1 MNLQEELERLFNS
14 GDITDENRG
23 NKPPALN
30 AKGVSIDT
38 LIDIVQKGGNVK
50 TGIDIISKKGV
61 LLLDKDVRIQSI
73 KPLLIIRQNG
83 IFQVP
88 FNPRN
93 QGGIW
98 DEGGKRIPLST
109 DSDKHEEPPEHENI
123 DVVPSPD
130 HPTVEARIREINDI
144 KAEATVKYHKAKE
157 NIRKTIENIRRS
169 GGIFD
174 MNLVENTVT
183 ELCTFLNEKENAFSY
198 MTKEIF
204 LSDDFLLNHSINVC
218 TISTAILKKFNAHFS
233 GVINNHLKTYSSGNP
248 GRRED
253 SSALFTYYFPEEI
266 QDMAIGYFL
275 HDIGKTAIPE
285 SILNKP
291 ARLTDKEFKVMKTHS
306 FEKGTAIL
314 EKNNITNAFTRNIVR
329 YHHAPL
335 FRGENNGYPLD
346 KAPEELP
353 PYVKICKIAD
363 IYDAMTSKRSYGDAL
378 NPIRVVTR
386 LFRTYAQKDPLLQF
400 ILHAFVNTVGL
411 HPPGSVVYLT
421 NQQMAYVL
429 DSRGPIVLPFTD
441 AQGHPLKRKADP
453 MDFGNTAKST
463 GNLAIDSREPLITP
477 KEAYSS
483 LPLYLKRML
492 FSDRPKFHAADGPR
506 VA

>member
-1 MNLQEELERLFNS
+1 MNLQEELERLFSS
-14 GDITDENRG
+14 GETTDENRVDTS
-23 NKPPALN
+23 PALS

-38 LIDIVQKGGNVK
+38 LIDIVQKGGRVK

-61 LLLDKDVRIQSI
+61 LLLEKNVYIQRV

-83 IFQVP
+83 IFHVP
-88 FNPRN
+88 INLKSR
-93 QGGIW
+93 GGIW
-98 DEGGKRIPLST
+98 DREGRQIPLSPEG
-109 DSDKHEEPPEHENI
+109 DEHEQPPKI
-123 DVVPSPD
+123 EDTAIAAPPSL
-130 HPTVEARIREINDI
+130 PTVEARIREINDV
-144 KAEATVKYHKAKE
+144 KAEATEKYKKAKE
-157 NIRKTIENIRRS
+157 NIRRTIENIRRS

-174 MNLVENTVT
+174 MTLVENTVA
-183 ELCTFLNEKENAFSY
+183 ELCSFLNAKENAFSY

-233 GVINNHLKTYSSGNP
+233 GVINNHLKAFDSGNLGRKEGSSG
-248 GRRED
+248 
-253 SSALFTYYFPEEI
+253 SFTYYFPEEI
-266 QDMAIGYFL
+266 QDMAIGFFL

-291 ARLTDKEFKVMKTHS
+291 SQLTDREFGVIKTHS

-314 EKNNITNAFTRNIVR
+314 EKNNIANTFTRNIVR

-335 FRGENNGYPLD
+335 FREEINGYPLD

-353 PYVKICKIAD
+353 AYVKICKIAD

-386 LFRTYAQKDPLLQF
+386 LFRTYAQKDPMLQF

-429 DSRGPIVLPFTD
+429 DSKGPIVLPFTD
-441 AQGHPLKRKADP
+441 VHGHPLKRKAEP
-453 MDFGNTAKST
+453 LDFGNAAKPDSA
-463 GNLAIDSREPLITP
+463 LAIDSREPLISP

-483 LPLYLKRML
+483 LPLFLRDML
-492 FSDRPKFHAADGPR
+492 FPDRPKFQIAK
-506 VA
+506 

>member
-14 GDITDENRG
+14 GETTDENRID
-23 NKPPALN
+23 KTPILN

-38 LIDIVQKGGNVK
+38 LIDIVKKGGSAK

-61 LLLDKDVRIQSI
+61 LLLDKDVRIQSV
-73 KPLLIIRQNG
+73 KPLLIIQQNG

-88 FNPRN
+88 FNPKN

-98 DEGGKRIPLST
+98 DERGKQVTLST
-109 DSDKHEEPPEHENI
+109 DSDEHEEPPKTK
-123 DVVPSPD
+123 DTVVPPLQR
-130 HPTVEARIREINDI
+130 PQTVEARIREINDI
-144 KAEATVKYHKAKE
+144 KVEAIVKYQKAKE

-169 GGIFD
+169 GGIFE
-174 MNLVENTVT
+174 MNLVENTVA
-183 ELCTFLNEKENAFSY
+183 ELCSFLNEKENAFSY
-198 MTKEIF
+198 MAKEIF

-233 GVINNHLKTYSSGNP
+233 GIINDHLKTYSSGNP
-248 GRRED
+248 RRKED
-253 SSALFTYYFPEEI
+253 NVALFTYYFPEEI

-285 SILNKP
+285 KILNKP
-291 ARLTDKEFKVMKTHS
+291 ARLTEKEFKVIKTHS
-306 FEKGTAIL
+306 YEKGTAIL
-314 EKNNITNAFTRNIVR
+314 EKNNITNSFTRNIVR

-386 LFRTYAQKDPLLQF
+386 LFRTYAKKDPLLQF
-400 ILHAFVNTVGL
+400 ILHAFVTTVGL
-411 HPPGSVVYLT
+411 HPPGSIVYLT
-421 NQQMAYVL
+421 NHQMAYVL
-429 DSRGPIVLPFTD
+429 DSKGPIVLPFTD
-441 AQGHPLKRKADP
+441 VHGNTLKRKADP
-453 MDFGNTAKST
+453 MDFGSTARSA
-463 GNLAIDSREPLITP
+463 GDLAIDPEEPLISP
-477 KEAYSS
+477 REAYSS
-483 LPLYLKRML
+483 LPLYLKEML
-492 FSDRPKFHAADGPR
+492 FPDLPKTHITTGKR

>member
-1 MNLQEELERLFNS
+1 MNLEEELERLFNS
-14 GDITDENRG
+14 SDATDENRV
-23 NKPPALN
+23 NPPPTLN
-30 AKGVSIDT
+30 TKGVSIDT

-50 TGIDIISKKGV
+50 TGIDIISKHGV

-83 IFQVP
+83 IFEVP
-88 FNPRN
+88 INQEN
-93 QGGIW
+93 QGGVW
-98 DEGGKRIPLST
+98 GRGGEEIPLST
-109 DSDKHEEPPEHENI
+109 DDQEPEEPPETEETDI
-123 DVVPSPD
+123 VSPPSQ
-130 HPTVEARIREINDI
+130 PTVETRIREINEI
-144 KAEATVKYHKAKE
+144 KAEASVKYLKAKE
-157 NIRKTIENIRRS
+157 NIRKTIENIRKS
-169 GGIFD
+169 DGFFD
-174 MNLVENTVT
+174 MNLVENTVA
-183 ELCTFLNEKENAFSY
+183 ELCAFLNEKENAFSY
-198 MTKEIF
+198 MAKEIF

-233 GVINNHLKTYSSGNP
+233 GVINNHLKIYDSGNLDRKE
-248 GRRED
+248 GA
-253 SSALFTYYFPEEI
+253 SAPFSYYFPEEI

-291 ARLTDKEFKVMKTHS
+291 ARLTEKEFEVIKTHS
-306 FEKGTAIL
+306 FEKGMAIL

-335 FRGENNGYPLD
+335 FLSEKSGYPLD

-400 ILHAFVNTVGL
+400 ILHAFVNAVGL

-429 DSRGPIVLPFTD
+429 DSKGPIVLPFTD
-441 AQGHPLKRKADP
+441 ADGHPLKRKANP
-453 MDFGNTAKST
+453 MDVAETAGS
-463 GNLAIDSREPLITP
+463 GENLAIDSREPLISP
-477 KEAYSS
+477 KEVYSS
-483 LPLYLKRML
+483 LPFYLREML
-492 FSDRPKFHAADGPR
+492 FPDRPKIH
-506 VA
+506 